1 MRPLLSLLLLPA
13 IAFAQGSECKIGGP
27 CTVRGVLRIYM
38 TPPAPTGLL
47 ETEGMCIPLALSA
60 DVFADYKRWKDRPVT
75 VVGLVYAHGVADGV
89 LTYRLEGRDVIG
101 SLCRSSP
108 IALFVTELKAE

>member
-1 MRPLLSLLLLPA
+1 MRSLLLLLLLPTF
-13 IAFAQGSECKIGGP
+13 AFAQGSECKIGEP

-47 ETEGMCIPLALSA
+47 DAEGTCIPLALSA
-60 DVFADYKRWKDRPVT
+60 DVFADYKRWTNKLVT
-75 VVGLVYAHGVADGV
+75 VVGVAHAHGVGDDV